1 MQITILIR
9 IWLNGCLKICKYN
22 FSSFH
27 IMYLIRFFSLKDEW
41 INENDFNDTK
51 EVDMSKLQQ
60 NNFSKYENQFYRGLR
75 FRQNKRK

>member
-1 MQITILIR
+1 
-9 IWLNGCLKICKYN
+9 
-22 FSSFH
+22 
-27 IMYLIRFFSLKDEW
+27 MYFIKFFSLKDEW

-51 EVDMSKLQQ
+51 EVDLSKLQQ